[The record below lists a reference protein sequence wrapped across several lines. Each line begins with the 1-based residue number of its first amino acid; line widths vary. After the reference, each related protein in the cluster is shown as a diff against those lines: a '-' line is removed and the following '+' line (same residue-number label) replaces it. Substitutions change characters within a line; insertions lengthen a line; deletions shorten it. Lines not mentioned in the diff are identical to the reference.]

1 MIKEILNPAVQKFI
15 KDHQLDDPFQLALEA
30 KKYPGIPV
38 DLAVGQ
44 IRSRQKAEKKVP
56 SWTAVENIAWPPALS
71 LEQSSSEQTA
81 HFKSELLRGDMLA
94 DLTGGTGVDTYF
106 LSKNFRKTIYVET
119 DPWLCDLA
127 KHNFPLLEQ
136 PDIEV
141 RNETAEEFIK
151 GLDGKV
157 SAIYI
162 DPSRRK
168 ARQKRAFLLEDLQ
181 PNVLLL
187 LPKLLEKSETILIKL
202 SPLIDIGYLFKNIP
216 NIQKVLVLAVDN
228 ECREVLCL
236 INGKGSPKQQVE
248 AVNLQ
253 SSGQRDTFRFD
264 LDKEKALNIQAGL
277 PGKYIY
283 QPNAAIMKAGAFKSI
298 AAAFQLQKL
307 HINTHLYTSSEK
319 MPNFPGAVFLLK
331 NIIKPQRKALREFL
345 PSGRANLTVRNFPA
359 TVAELKKRL
368 QISDGGNDHLFA
380 TTLMDGRKVLLH
392 TERSIQ

>member
-1 MIKEILNPAVQKFI
+1 M
-15 KDHQLDDPFQLALEA
+15 
-30 KKYPGIPV
+30 
-38 DLAVGQ
+38 DLAVDQ
-44 IRSRQKAEKKVP
+44 IRSRQKARGKIP
-56 SWTAVENIAWPPALS
+56 SWIAVENIVWPPALS

-81 HFKSELLRGDMLA
+81 YFKSELLQGDTLV
-94 DLTGGTGVDTYF
+94 DLTGGTGVDLYF
-106 LSKNFRKTIYVET
+106 LSGNFRKAIYVEP
-119 DPWLCDLA
+119 DRLLCDLA
-127 KHNFPLLEQ
+127 KHNFPLLDR
-136 PDIEV
+136 PNIEV
-141 RNETAEEFIK
+141 RNETAEEFTR

-168 ARQKRAFLLEDLQ
+168 AGQKRAFLLEDLQ

-248 AVNLQ
+248 AVDLQ
-253 SSGQRDTFRFD
+253 SSGQRDAFRFD
-264 LDKEKALNIQAGL
+264 LDKEKALNIQTGL

-283 QPNAAIMKAGAFKSI
+283 QPNAAVMKAGAFKSI
-298 AAAFQLQKL
+298 AKEFNLAKL
-307 HINTHLYTSSEK
+307 HVNSHLYTSSEK
-319 MPNFPGAVFLLK
+319 IADFPGTIFLLK

-368 QISDGGNDHLFA
+368 QISDGGSDHLFA
-380 TTLMDGRKVLLH
+380 TTLMGGRKVLLH